1 MYLLDT
7 NVVSEL
13 HKGDKADPHVVAWAA
28 EVDIGFMYLSV
39 VSIME
44 IYKGIL
50 SVRRKD
56 ENRAKSLSVWLEKQ
70 VMKNFNKRIIP
81 VDIPVAIRCAALH
94 VRNPRPDRDFLIAA
108 TALVHGLI
116 MVTRNITDFQATDVS
131 LINPWQ

>member
-13 HKGDKADPHVVAWAA
+13 HKGDRADPHVTAWAA

-39 VSIME
+39 VFILE

-70 VMKNFNKRIIP
+70 VIRNFDRRIIP
-81 VDIPVAIRCAALH
+81 VDIPVRFVVLPYMYQILALTEM
-94 VRNPRPDRDFLIAA
+94 P
-108 TALVHGLI
+108 
-116 MVTRNITDFQATDVS
+116 
-131 LINPWQ
+131 